1 MRFRAK
7 VLLAGKTATG
17 VEVPAKIVE
26 GLGST
31 KRPLVKVTINK
42 YTYRSAIAPMGG
54 TFMLGISDEVR
65 KAAGV
70 AAGDTVDVD
79 VELDTQ
85 PREVSVPPEL
95 AKALQKDAK
104 AKTFFES
111 LSYSKKHI
119 LAGPI
124 ESGKTPETRQ
134 RNLEKALKMLRDG
147 KIT

>member
-31 KRPLVKVTINK
+31 KRPLVKVTINRH
-42 YTYRSAIAPMGG
+42 TYRSAIAPMGG

-70 AAGDTVDVD
+70 AAGDTIDVD

-95 AKALQKDAK
+95 ARALQKDAK
-104 AKTFFES
+104 AKKFFES
-111 LSYSKKHI
+111 LSYSKKYS

-134 RNLEKALKMLRDG
+134 RNLEKAMKMLREG

>member
-31 KRPLVKVTINK
+31 RRPLVNVTINK

-70 AAGDTVDVD
+70 TAGDTVDVD

-95 AKALQKDAK
+95 ANALQKDAR
-104 AKTFFES
+104 AKKFFES
-111 LSYSKKHI
+111 LSYSKKNI
-119 LAGPI
+119 LAAPI

-134 RNLEKALKMLRDG
+134 RNLEKAMKMLRDG